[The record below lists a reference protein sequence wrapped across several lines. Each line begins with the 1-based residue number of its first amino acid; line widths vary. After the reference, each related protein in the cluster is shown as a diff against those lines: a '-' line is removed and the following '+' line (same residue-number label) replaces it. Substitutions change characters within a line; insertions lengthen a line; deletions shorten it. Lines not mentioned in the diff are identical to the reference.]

1 MSLQAVC
8 NQSLKQWHPM
18 ALGDKKTPAV
28 VQTLVPWFRVFICI
42 KGNTFPAPCFYRSIR
57 PATWRPALRCAATP
71 PGPPGCQS
79 TSVKMGRGRNR
90 DSDTPV
96 GHCSLTPS
104 SSSWARKRWRRGS
117 APTTALQPARLT
129 VSAGNEP
136 PTTHF
141 LLCSVVSKLSQVFLV
156 LSAASTCS

>member
-1 MSLQAVC
+1 MCLCKLFVINHSNSGILWLWETKNPC
-8 NQSLKQWHPM
+8 SCS
-18 ALGDKKTPAV
+18 DT
-28 VQTLVPWFRVFICI
+28 
-42 KGNTFPAPCFYRSIR
+42 APCFYRSIR
-57 PATWRPALRCAATP
+57 PVTWRPALRCAATP

-79 TSVKMGRGRNR
+79 TSVKMGRGRSR

-96 GHCSLTPS
+96 VHCSLTPS

-156 LSAASTCS
+156 LSAASRCS